1 MPDGRFSR
9 GYFDRIT
16 ILFHWLSVI
25 LVGFLLA
32 SGWSFVFVEGTRF
45 FSLLLMLH
53 RSAGVLV
60 WSVTIARFLWRGSGA
75 RFPPFPENLPRLMEG
90 TAKASEYALY
100 ALLVLQ
106 PLTGL
111 AHSLLRGRAFD
122 LLGVGVPALLPRLLD
137 MSEIFHELHEWG
149 AWALAVTVGLHAS
162 AALFHHI
169 VLKDDVLESMLP
181 AVKRRSL

>member
-1 MPDGRFSR
+1 MF
-9 GYFDRIT
+9 
-16 ILFHWLSVI
+16 

-32 SGWSFVFVEGTRF
+32 SGWSFAFAEGTRF
-45 FSLLLMLH
+45 FSFLLMLH

-60 WSVTIARFLWRGSGA
+60 WSVTIARFLWRASFA
-75 RFPPFPENLPRLMEG
+75 QFPPFPENLPRLMEWA
-90 TAKASEYALY
+90 AKASEYALY

-111 AHSLLRGRAFD
+111 AHSLLRGRPFD
-122 LLGVGVPALLPRLLD
+122 VLGVTMPALLPRLLD
-137 MSEIFHELHEWG
+137 LSEKFHELHEWG

-162 AALFHHI
+162 AALFHHM

-181 AVKRRSL
+181 AVKRRPL